1 MARRLTYKR
10 LSGKNSRFFT
20 VYMVL
25 LWCAVAAIAIGWFTL
40 HRRLTEYEN
49 NQPDTVA
56 NAIAREFADGEY
68 SRLTDVLDGKDAA
81 SSDAFRYWLGS
92 AQGIASYDSVR
103 RSGSGNTYTYLF
115 TRGGMSAAQF
125 TLERESEQ
133 DKWSVADVSI
143 DESVRSTYIDHNAQT
158 QLQLLMERVAAAD
171 YADLYALMTP
181 VGFAED
187 TLTAFCAY
195 MKSVTPDI
203 SAFTSTYREA
213 GSERTYSI
221 LASGQLFATC
231 TMACSDAYTWQ
242 IRSFELTQSIRTAYV
257 LSLADARA
265 NEVLS
270 LFREGK
276 TDTIYACCTAN
287 GYPGGAADEFAE
299 FLLPKLKG
307 VSFTCSVYESA
318 GEDER
323 GYRIDGDGEKFADFK
338 VRRSMN
344 ADGKVCWAVS
354 DFSLPVWEPVTVY
367 VSAPSLFRVYAG
379 GRLLTQDD
387 VVSVGDTSASDLPRA
402 LVEAHPG
409 MADQV
414 IYMAEGA
421 FSAPR
426 LTAADWNGKIAGVE
440 QKNDTMY
447 VCTPMPQDEELR
459 PVYEEDIRTFCRRF
473 ADFSMGDL
481 AWNLMLDQVV
491 SGSEAATAMRNYDTL
506 WIKKHNRNNNKFY
519 DFASSGY
526 IQYGDDMFS
535 CDVTF
540 KLSVVYTYG
549 GKMEYS
555 PSYRLY
561 YQKVNGGWKLF
572 AFVNTVE

>member
-1 MARRLTYKR
+1 MARRLTYRR

-56 NAIAREFADGEY
+56 NSIAREFAEGDY
-68 SRLTDVLDGKDAA
+68 SRLTDVLDRKEAA
-81 SSDAFRYWLGS
+81 SSEAFRYWMNS
-92 AQGIASYDSVR
+92 ASGIASYDAVR
-103 RSGSGNTYTYLF
+103 TEGSGNSYSYRLM
-115 TRGGMSAAQF
+115 RGGVSAAVF
-125 TLERESEQ
+125 TLERPDERTA
-133 DKWSVADVSI
+133 WSVADVKV
-143 DESVRSTYIDHNAQT
+143 DQAALNAYIDHNAQT

-171 YADLYALMTP
+171 YTELYALMTP

-187 TLTAFCAY
+187 TLEAFCAY
-195 MKSVTPDI
+195 MKGVTPDM
-203 SAFTSTYREA
+203 SEFTYTYREN

-221 LASGQLFATC
+221 LASGRLFASC
-231 TMACSDAYTWQ
+231 TMACSEACTWQ
-242 IRSFELTQSIRTAYV
+242 IRTFELTDSIRTAYV

-265 NEVLS
+265 NDVLA

-287 GYPGGAADEFAE
+287 GYPDGAADEFGE

-307 VSFTCSVYESA
+307 VSFTCSVYESS

-323 GYRIDGDGEKFADFK
+323 SYRIDGDGEKFADFK
-338 VRRSMN
+338 IRRTMN
-344 ADGKVCWAVS
+344 ADGKICWAVS

-387 VVSVGDTSASDLPRA
+387 IVSTGDTSSSTLPKA

-409 MADQV
+409 MADAV
-414 IYMAEGA
+414 IYRAEGA
-421 FSAPR
+421 FTVPR

-440 QKNDTMY
+440 QKNETMY

-491 SGSEAATAMRNYDTL
+491 SGSEAADAMRNYDTL
-506 WIKKHNRNNNKFY
+506 WIKKHNKNNNKFY
-519 DFASSGY
+519 DFSSSGY

-549 GKMEYS
+549 GKMEYT

>member
-1 MARRLTYKR
+1 MARRLTYRR

-25 LWCAVAAIAIGWFTL
+25 LWLAVAAIAVGWFTL

-49 NQPDTVA
+49 GQPDTVA
-56 NAIAREFADGEY
+56 GTVAREFADGQY
-68 SRLTDVLDGKDAA
+68 SRLTDVLEEKDPAA
-81 SSDAFRYWLGS
+81 CDAFRYWLGS
-92 AQGIASYDSVR
+92 ANGIASYDAVR
-103 RSGSGNTYTYLF
+103 TEGSGDQYSYAL
-115 TRGGMSAAQF
+115 TRGGASAASF
-125 TLERESEQ
+125 TLKREGGNGP
-133 DKWSVADVSI
+133 WAVTDVSV
-143 DESVRSTYIDHNAQT
+143 DEAAVRAYSDHNAQT
-158 QLQLLMERVAAAD
+158 QLQLLMERVSASD
-171 YADLYALMTP
+171 YADLYSLMTP

-187 TLTAFCAY
+187 TPEAFCAF
-195 MKSVTPDI
+195 MKGVTPDM
-203 SAFTSTYREA
+203 SAFTYTYREA
-213 GSERTYSI
+213 EKERAYSV

-473 ADFSMGDL
+473 ADS
-481 AWNLMLDQVV
+481 AW
-491 SGSEAATAMRNYDTL
+491 GTWRGT
-506 WIKKHNRNNNKFY
+506 
-519 DFASSGY
+519 
-526 IQYGDDMFS
+526 
-535 CDVTF
+535 
-540 KLSVVYTYG
+540 
-549 GKMEYS
+549 
-555 PSYRLY
+555 
-561 YQKVNGGWKLF
+561 
-572 AFVNTVE
+572 